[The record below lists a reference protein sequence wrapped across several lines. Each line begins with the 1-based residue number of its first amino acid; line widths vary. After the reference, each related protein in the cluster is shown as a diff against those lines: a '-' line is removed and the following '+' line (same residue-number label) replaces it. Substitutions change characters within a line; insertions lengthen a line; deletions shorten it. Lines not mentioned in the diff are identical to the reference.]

1 MNKQVVQ
8 SPTTEELIKDC
19 IRPDGSLYSLGWYLR
34 WRVGDTVATLNGLF
48 TANDL
53 EAIARHMRARYGK

>member
-1 MNKQVVQ
+1 
-8 SPTTEELIKDC
+8 
-19 IRPDGSLYSLGWYLR
+19 
-34 WRVGDTVATLNGLF
+34 VGDTVATLNGLF